1 MSRYRN
7 TELHKFDLTDQTFWI
22 AQRDKVCCEGCSS
35 GYSVGVRCL
44 NANILVVQL
53 SSSAIVVIRRQ
64 SSADSHQAKVIRWQS
79 SGDSHQATVIRRK
92 SSGDSHQATVIRRQS
107 CDDSH
112 QMTTIKHYLSLWDKK
127 AFQSCSN
134 ISIYVY
140 FENMYMCRIWF
151 SNQNYYSNKTCI
163 VETDHQ
169 ICDWQM
175 AILLPFLAKVQTVIL
190 KCWRVLNLN
199 WFKSYD
205 TKRKC
210 FQFHFFAIL

>member
-1 MSRYRN
+1 MRN
-7 TELHKFDLTDQTFWI
+7 GRQSPDQWVI
-22 AQRDKVCCEGCSS
+22 LAPPPPHWLGLSCAQCS
-35 GYSVGVRCL
+35 C
-44 NANILVVQL
+44 
-53 SSSAIVVIRRQ
+53 AIVVIRRQ
-64 SSADSHQAKVIRWQS
+64 SSGDSHQLTVISWQS
-79 SGDSHQATVIRRK
+79 SSDSHQATVIRQQ

-127 AFQSCSN
+127 AFQSCSK
-134 ISIYVY
+134 YVHVG
-140 FENMYMCRIWF
+140 FGFLIKITTQTNLW
-151 SNQNYYSNKTCI
+151 I

-169 ICDWQM
+169 ICDWEM
-175 AILLPFLAKVQTVIL
+175 AILRPFLAKVQTVIL